1 MLRKNYTFLILISSL
16 IFNSLFIGAQS
27 TPIGEWKTHLPY
39 DKVIDVAVAGD
50 IVFAATPYSMFT
62 YNTLDNRVER
72 FDKIKGLSDV
82 GINKIGYH
90 SQQKSILVAYSNANI
105 DLIRSDESVRNIS
118 DIKDKDILGNK
129 TINNIIFKD
138 EYAYLSCGFGI
149 VVLDMEKEEIKDTYY
164 IGPNGD
170 ALNVLDLTYNNTSFF
185 AATEDGIYYADV
197 NSNALADYNQWHKDQ
212 NLIHPDLT
220 YNIAEFFNGKLYIN
234 YYNEEVWDGD
244 TLFVNNGNT
253 WDYYLKENNS
263 RHHQLNAA
271 GEELLLVNRYN
282 IYVINENG
290 EVETNIY
297 KINGENIQPL
307 AVDKDDA
314 EDVYWIGDQN
324 KGLIKNWGIWS
335 GEYIK
340 PNGPGTKNVFALD
353 AEGDNIWVAPGGR
366 QSDWAKLYMRDGV
379 FSLLDDYWTT
389 HNRRNTPAFDT
400 ITDMVSVKV
409 DPQNVNTA
417 YIGTWQEGIIKF
429 VDNEINTIYTDKN
442 SSLQAW
448 VSAPNLINISGLD
461 FDDQHNLWVA
471 NTGAPN
477 ILSVMKNDGLWRSF
491 NLGGSLSGIDI
502 ANLMVDDY
510 NQKWIIK
517 RTNGLIIVFN
527 DNNTIDNPIDDKVKV
542 LSSATG
548 NGNIPGSKVYSFA
561 TDLDSEVWVGTDEG
575 VAVFYSPE
583 NTFEPGVNF
592 DAQQILVPRNDG
604 SGLADILLESE
615 TVTAICVNGA
625 NQKWMGTSRA
635 GVFLLSEDG
644 TEEIHHF
651 TAENS
656 PLLSNN
662 ITGITI
668 KANGE
673 VFIGTANGIVSF
685 RGTATPPGP
694 TPDGVYAFPNPVRE
708 NYTGPIAIT
717 GLSNN
722 SDVKITDTYGNIV
735 FGTRS
740 EGGQAIWDGNSFNG
754 SKAAAGIYLVFVTNN
769 DGSETL
775 VTKIL
780 VVR

>member
-1 MLRKNYTFLILISSL
+1 MAKNNHSLLLLVFLVQISHFVL
-16 IFNSLFIGAQS
+16 GQS

-39 DKVIDVAVAGD
+39 DQVIDVAVAGD
-50 IVFAATPYSMFT
+50 IVYAATPYSMFT
-62 YNTLDNRVER
+62 YNMIDNRVER

-90 SQQKSILVAYSNANI
+90 IQQKSILVAYSNTNI
-105 DLIRSDESVRNIS
+105 DLIRSDESIRNIS

-129 TINNIIFKD
+129 TINNITFKD
-138 EYAYLSCGFGI
+138 NYAYLSCGFGI
-149 VVLDMEKEEIKDTYY
+149 VVIDLEKEEVKDTYY

-170 ALNVLDLTYNNTSFF
+170 ALNIMDLTYNNTFF
-185 AATEDGIYYADV
+185 YAATEDGIYYANV
-197 NSNALADYNQWHKDQ
+197 NSNALADYNQWHKDHR
-212 NLIHPDLT
+212 LIHPDLS
-220 YNIAEFFNGKLYIN
+220 YNLIEEFYGKIYTN
-234 YYNEEVWDGD
+234 YHNDDNSGGD
-244 TLFVNNGNT
+244 TLFVFDGIN
-253 WDYYLKENNS
+253 WDYYEMQNTS
-263 RHHQLNAA
+263 RHHQLKKRFDQ
-271 GEELLLVNRYN
+271 LILVNQNNYHK
-282 IYVINENG
+282 IGESG
-290 EVETNIY
+290 EVESVVYQIE
-297 KINGENIQPL
+297 GQSIQPL
-307 AVDKDDA
+307 SVDRDENDF
-314 EDVYWIGDQN
+314 YWIGDQS
-324 KGLIKNWGIWS
+324 KGLIRNWGTQN
-335 GEYIK
+335 GEFIK
-340 PNGPGTKNVFALD
+340 PNGPSTKNVYALD
-353 AEGDNIWVAPGGR
+353 AEGDDVWVAPGGR
-366 QSDWAKLYMRDGV
+366 QSNWAKLYMKDGV
-379 FSLLDDYWTT
+379 FSFVENSWSTY
-389 HNRRNTPAFDT
+389 NKFNTNAFDT
-400 ITDMVSVKV
+400 ITDIVCIKI
-409 DPQNVNTA
+409 DPSNHNIVFV
-417 YIGTWQEGIIKF
+417 GTWDKGLLKF
-429 VDNEINTIYTDKN
+429 VSGNVETIYDDKN
-442 SSLQAW
+442 SSLQRW
-448 VSAPNLINISGLD
+448 VGNPKHILISGLAY
-461 FDDQHNLWVA
+461 DDQHNLWVA
-471 NTGAPN
+471 NTSAPDL
-477 ILSVMKNDGLWRSF
+477 LSVMKNDGQWRSY

-502 ANLMVDDY
+502 ANLMVDNY

-517 RTNGLIIVFN
+517 RTNGFVIVFN
-527 DNNTIDNPIDDKVKV
+527 DNNTIDNPDDDKVKV

-548 NGNIPGSKVYSFA
+548 NGNIPGGKIYSFA
-561 TDLDSEVWVGTDEG
+561 TDLDGEVWVGTDEG

-583 NTFEPGVNF
+583 SIFEPGVNF

-615 TVTAICVNGA
+615 TVTVICVNGA

-668 KANGE
+668 KSNGE

-708 NYTGPIAIT
+708 NYSGPIAIT

-722 SDVKITDTYGNIV
+722 SNVKITDTYGNIV

-754 SKAAAGIYLVFVTNN
+754 SRAAAGIYLVFVTNN